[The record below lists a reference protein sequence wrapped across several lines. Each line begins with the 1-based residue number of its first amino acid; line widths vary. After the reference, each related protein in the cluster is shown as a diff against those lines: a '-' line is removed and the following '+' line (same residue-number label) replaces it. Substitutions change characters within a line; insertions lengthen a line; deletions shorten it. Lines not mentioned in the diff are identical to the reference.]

1 MPKIQIKMSEKDSQE
16 LRSLVISHN
25 RNKVDERE
33 FDEFVNRMI
42 KETFE
47 ISTKIS
53 VLLKEN

>member
-1 MPKIQIKMSEKDSQE
+1 MPKIHIKMSDKDSQE

-25 RNKVDERE
+25 RNRVDERE
-33 FDEFVNRMI
+33 FDEFVNRMM